1 MDNYDDLS
9 FLDHYLVDNHYQEQG
24 EKPMAFNINS
34 LIDML
39 DLDVPGELL

>member
-1 MDNYDDLS
+1 MDNYEDLS
-9 FLDHYLVDNHYQEQG
+9 FLDDYLVDNHYPEQD
-24 EKPMAFNINS
+24 EEPMAFNINS

>member
-9 FLDHYLVDNHYQEQG
+9 FLEDYLVDNHNQEQ
-24 EKPMAFNINS
+24 EEEPVTFDINS

-39 DLDVPGELL
+39 DHDVPGELL

>member
-9 FLDHYLVDNHYQEQG
+9 FLDHYLVDNHYQEQ
-24 EKPMAFNINS
+24 EEEPMAFNINS

-39 DLDVPGELL
+39 ALDVPGELL

>member
-9 FLDHYLVDNHYQEQG
+9 FLDDYLVDNHYQEQ
-24 EKPMAFNINS
+24 EEEPMAFNINS